1 LKYQVLSARNPGP
14 WTGDGNHTFLLP
26 GRVPALIDAGVGHSD
41 HLLEIDERLA
51 TAGGGTLARV
61 IVTHAHSDHISGAP
75 AIAARWP
82 ATVFQKLPWPER
94 DARWQVR
101 EGAKGFGWT
110 PLDDGDVVEAGDT
123 SLRIIHTPGHAP
135 DHISLFEE
143 ESQTLFC
150 GDLVVAGSTVV
161 IPGGRGGDLAAY
173 LRSLERILA
182 LEPRLLLPAHGPEIE
197 DPAAILGEYLAH
209 RRLRERQILDLL
221 APGPATAESLVNQM
235 YRGLR
240 PELREAAL
248 GSVLAHLIKLR
259 DEGRAVEE
267 GTQWRLENGPA

>member
-1 LKYQVLSARNPGP
+1 LKYQILSARNPGP

-41 HLLEIDERLA
+41 HLLEIDEQLA
-51 TAGGGTLARV
+51 TAGGGTLSRV

-82 ATVFQKLPWPER
+82 AAVFQKLPWPER
-94 DARWQVR
+94 DARWPVR
-101 EGAKGFGWT
+101 EDAKGFGWT
-110 PLDDGDVVEAGDT
+110 LLDDGDVVEAGDT
-123 SLRIIHTPGHAP
+123 SLRVIHTPGHAP

-143 ESQTLFC
+143 ESRTLFC

-221 APGPATAESLVNQM
+221 ARGPATAESLVNQM

-267 GTQWRLENGPA
+267 RDVWRLA

>member
-1 LKYQVLSARNPGP
+1 MNYQILNAHNPGP
-14 WTGDGNHTFLLP
+14 WTGDGNGTFLLP
-26 GRVPALIDAGVGHSD
+26 GRVPTLIDAGVGHAD
-41 HLLEIDERLA
+41 HLLEIDTRLA
-51 TAGGGTLARV
+51 AAGGQTLARV

-82 ATVFQKLPWPER
+82 AAVLQKMPWPER
-94 DARWQVR
+94 DARWPVR
-101 EGAKGFGWT
+101 EGATAFGWIALT
-110 PLDDGDVVEAGDT
+110 DGDVVDAGDT
-123 SLRIIHTPGHAP
+123 RLRVIHTPGHAP

-143 ESQTLFC
+143 ESRTLFC

-173 LRSLERILA
+173 IRSLQRVLA
-182 LEPRLLLPAHGPEIE
+182 LQPLLLLPAHGPAIE

-221 APGPATAESLVNQM
+221 ASGPATAESLVNQM
-235 YRGLR
+235 YRNLR
-240 PELREAAL
+240 PELRDAAL

-259 DEGRAVEE
+259 DEGRVVEE
-267 GTQWRLENGPA
+267 REEWRLA